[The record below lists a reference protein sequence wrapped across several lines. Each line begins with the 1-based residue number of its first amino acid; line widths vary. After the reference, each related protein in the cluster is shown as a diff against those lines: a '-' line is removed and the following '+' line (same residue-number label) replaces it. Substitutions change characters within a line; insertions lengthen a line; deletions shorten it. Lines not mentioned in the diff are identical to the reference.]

1 MKDSKQMVHLL
12 NLASRQ
18 ISKSFNERMAPS
30 GLYAAQWT
38 VIRYILKNGP
48 STQIAMS
55 SYLGVEAPTMTRTI
69 NRLEKAGLI
78 VRKEG
83 KDRRE
88 KIINLTDLA
97 LSKIPNWEAEIDQF
111 EAPLFESLT
120 DSEVSIANKVL
131 EKIVLSIKQQDKT
144 GGNHIEERD
153 PLD

>member
-18 ISKSFNERMAPS
+18 ISKLFNERMAPS

-69 NRLEKAGLI
+69 NRLESAGLI

-88 KIINLTDLA
+88 KIIYLTDLA
-97 LSKIPNWEAEIDQF
+97 LSKIPNWEAEIEQF

-120 DSEVSIANKVL
+120 DSEIRISNEVL
-131 EKIVLSIKQQDKT
+131 EKIILSLKQQEQT
-144 GGNHIEERD
+144 GGNDIEKRD
-153 PLD
+153 SLD